1 LIRVKNE
8 EVRKLLSFSH
18 EFDNEFA
25 VATDE
30 RDRAFFGVDVLRGL
44 IDGIETHVRDPRWGH
59 SRLTRAGAAG
69 LGRCGLMTM
78 N

>member
-30 RDRAFFGVDVLRGL
+30 RDRAFFGVDVLRDL

-59 SRLTRAGAAG
+59 SRL
-69 LGRCGLMTM
+69 LGPVLLGSVDVG
-78 N
+78 